1 MSALRLVL
9 AVTAC
14 VLAPAASTARD
25 LPRGTF
31 LLAGD
36 VFPAVQDGT
45 ISPVFAHVRTGGDR
59 LDWTFFTVF
68 QPNEDICRD
77 LGRCR
82 SFVPAL
88 GHRVAWDDD
97 GTLRVLETRR
107 DLGADMT
114 VTYPANDGPHVL
126 AAISGL
132 LDGGRLA
139 LTAEG
144 GRIEQRGR
152 RSAGRTVDLLPAT
165 LDQAESALAYA
176 LMFNRSIAE
185 LDYCVMRRVLGYMAD
200 PAPTPAMTRALAAAR
215 YAAELRRLQGI
226 AGYWTET
233 PEDPAA
239 AAERAAAVRRL
250 NVFSRAVAV
259 PVQPIAEAEAAGTPV
274 PDAALAAAIEAAL
287 APERDAGDARRRAL
301 AEEVA
306 GQWQDAAV
314 AYLRTAARAVAV
326 PMRGA
331 DLRQAVC
338 ADAALGD

>member
-176 LMFNRSIAE
+176 LALYAKSKAPLGMVSALRETSVVFAAMIGLIWFGERPVRPRLIAAAMVAIGI
-185 LDYCVMRRVLGYMAD
+185 VML
-200 PAPTPAMTRALAAAR
+200 ALA
-215 YAAELRRLQGI
+215 
-226 AGYWTET
+226 
-233 PEDPAA
+233 
-239 AAERAAAVRRL
+239 
-250 NVFSRAVAV
+250 
-259 PVQPIAEAEAAGTPV
+259 
-274 PDAALAAAIEAAL
+274 
-287 APERDAGDARRRAL
+287 
-301 AEEVA
+301 
-306 GQWQDAAV
+306 
-314 AYLRTAARAVAV
+314 
-326 PMRGA
+326 
-331 DLRQAVC
+331 
-338 ADAALGD
+338 